1 MNSSHFLLLSQVRST
16 LIEEQRLVI
25 EPSFLTEE
33 VVTFVY
39 EEANM
44 RYIRDIVQSIISC
57 PFLHY
62 YNFFMVILNGV
73 IYIKEL
79 SSMKRH

>member
-44 RYIRDIVQSIISC
+44 RYIRDIVQSVS
-57 PFLHY
+57 PL
-62 YNFFMVILNGV
+62 L
-73 IYIKEL
+73 
-79 SSMKRH
+79 